1 VHDLNQLFGSLG
13 TRIATRC
20 GRVDEMVTD
29 VVFDNFRDEAVE
41 RAPTRGDLLQDRR
54 TLGLGLDSTLNR
66 FQLAAY
72 APNPGQELLA
82 FPQAEAQMSEAS
94 LDSRPIHPS
103 GVEFRACGPRTRL
116 AFGPLFF
123 ALMCGA
129 AHGAPDDEFSL
140 HWQATYV
147 EQESLGF
154 NAPYR
159 GPNSL
164 SPNMGRETVD
174 TTLFAGARL
183 WSGAEVWL
191 NPEIDQ
197 GYGLDNTLGVAGFPS
212 GEAYKVGDN
221 QPYFRLPRLFVRDIL
236 NLDDT
241 TRSTDGGANQFEC
254 ACSADRLV
262 FTFGKIGV
270 TDIFDINRYAHDPR
284 GDFLNWSLVDAGTFD
299 YAADAWG
306 YTVGAAVEWYQG
318 AWTLRG
324 GVFDLSDVPNSTRLD
339 PGFHEFQM
347 VAELERRYESG
358 TRTGRILLTAFDSRG
373 RMGLLDAAVSRAQET
388 DTPVNITTVRSYRG
402 RLGVSL
408 DLEQPLTDDL
418 GLFARAGK
426 AQGNVE
432 VYEFADIDR
441 SVSAGLSLQG
451 AAWHRPDDTVAV
463 ATVINDISGAREAY
477 LNAGGLGILVGDGK
491 LPHPGP
497 EKIVETYYKAT
508 FFRHVQVT
516 LDYQWVENPGYNR
529 DRGPVPVIAVRT
541 HVEL

>member
-1 VHDLNQLFGSLG
+1 MIWEKLSRTGPGFAAHSASVSTARVTASSCG
-13 TRIATRC
+13 TWAR
-20 GRVDEMVTD
+20 
-29 VVFDNFRDEAVE
+29 
-41 RAPTRGDLLQDRR
+41 L
-54 TLGLGLDSTLNR
+54 
-66 FQLAAY
+66 
-72 APNPGQELLA
+72 
-82 FPQAEAQMSEAS
+82 
-94 LDSRPIHPS
+94 
-103 GVEFRACGPRTRL
+103 ACGPLFL
-116 AFGPLFF
+116 ALV
-123 ALMCGA
+123 CGA

-147 EQESLGF
+147 EQETLGF

-221 QPYFRLPRLFVRDIL
+221 QPYFRLSRLFVRDIV

-241 TRSTDGGANQFEC
+241 TQSTEGGANQFEC

-262 FTFGKIGV
+262 FTFGKFSV
-270 TDIFDINRYAHDPR
+270 TDSFDTNQYAHDPR
-284 GDFLNWSLVDAGTFD
+284 GDFLNWSLVDAGSFD

-358 TRTGRILLTAFDSRG
+358 ARTGRILLTAFDSRG

-388 DTPVNITTVRSYRG
+388 DTPVNIAVVRSYRG
-402 RLGVSL
+402 RLGASL
-408 DLEQPLTDDL
+408 DLEQPLTGDL
-418 GLFARAGK
+418 GLFARVGK
-426 AQGNVE
+426 SQGNVE
-432 VYEFADIDR
+432 AYEFSDIDR

-463 ATVINDISGAREAY
+463 ATVINGISGAREAY

-497 EKIVETYYKAT
+497 EKIVETYYKVT

-516 LDYQWVENPGYNR
+516 LDYQWIENPGYNR
-529 DRGPVPVIAVRT
+529 DRGAVPVIAVRT
-541 HVEL
+541 HIQL